1 MYPKALLRISKKHD
15 GILGNGRQRR
25 GHGGMMP
32 VAQAGGRIEFLHQA
46 GLTGYCIQQA
56 HIATKWSRA
65 FEDSTRNS
73 PNCTPKCP
81 GALQILSA
89 YPHVR
94 KPNRTECQPALKLS
108 RTRQPFEL
116 ASVAHIARV
125 SEVEA
130 QPPKKDKIF
139 GDSHP
144 TLSIYS
150 N

>member
-1 MYPKALLRISKKHD
+1 
-15 GILGNGRQRR
+15 
-25 GHGGMMP
+25 
-32 VAQAGGRIEFLHQA
+32 
-46 GLTGYCIQQA
+46 
-56 HIATKWSRA
+56 
-65 FEDSTRNS
+65 
-73 PNCTPKCP
+73 
-81 GALQILSA
+81 
-89 YPHVR
+89 
-94 KPNRTECQPALKLS
+94 LKLS

-150 N
+150 NLRMLSVMGYTNDA